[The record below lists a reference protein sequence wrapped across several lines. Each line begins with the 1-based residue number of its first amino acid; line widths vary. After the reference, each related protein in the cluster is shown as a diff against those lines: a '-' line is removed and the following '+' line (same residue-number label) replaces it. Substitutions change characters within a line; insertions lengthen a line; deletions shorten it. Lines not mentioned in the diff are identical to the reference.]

1 MKYKYI
7 VETLGMFRMI
17 HVVEAENQTE
27 AFEIAKESDDNW
39 QEHLGEMRIDISEYT
54 EEQIAHFRKKQYFS
68 DHVSFKDEDGVL
80 SYLHPN
86 GAIVRSR

>member
-1 MKYKYI
+1 MKKYI
-7 VETLGMFRMI
+7 VETVAMHRQVHL
-17 HVVEAENQTE
+17 VEAADE
-27 AFEIAKESDDNW
+27 ATAMEIARVADDNW
-39 QEHLGEMRIDISEYT
+39 QEHLGEMKIDISEYT